1 MTATLLNCFNIS
13 LYGFLK
19 KFLSFLLIL
28 FAGPSLS
35 SAQLTGGSDR
45 TQQELN
51 FLTWATGIRLAYC
64 QNAPII
70 DLVDPFR
77 EAVAKMINRYCRN
90 ATACGLKK
98 TVAFTKHQVVIL
110 DTYPRREHRALNF
123 RFYIVLP
130 HDAEPLGRKPDK
142 PLIPQKTMTDI
153 LQTQISELTH
163 ILGWQVLSYERY
175 PRFDPMTTFMNRALI
190 PIAIVAALC
199 MLFLA
204 YWSSTITSG
213 SSIYGSGDGWMVSGS
228 TGGKN
233 AALRRTLEII
243 EEQKF
248 RFAQYDAAARE
259 HRLAD
264 GEPLPSTV
272 IVYKSNARVQGVRAP
287 PRSLA
292 TSIATRGAMPHH
304 AAPLQKGPSYNAPS
318 SKSSRTGSTSTSGKS
333 ASTDTSLINAP
344 INGNKGDK
352 DVAGSIIEEESEA
365 ADVVPEIVVMH
376 RRDSSMDTAETGP
389 SSRRVSVQ
397 GHRRQS
403 RRFSILDDFKRKKPV
418 FGGGRGQQQG
428 QKRWK
433 AGSLMFSKF
442 GSKK

>member
-19 KFLSFLLIL
+19 KFLTFLLIL

-130 HDAEPLGRKPDK
+130 HDAEPYGRKPDK

-190 PIAIVAALC
+190 PIAVAGLC

-248 RFAQYDAAARE
+248 RFAQYDAAVRE

-272 IVYKSNARVQGVRAP
+272 IVYKSNARVQGK
-287 PRSLA
+287 
-292 TSIATRGAMPHH
+292 GA
-304 AAPLQKGPSYNAPS
+304 SYNAPS
-318 SKSSRTGSTSTSGKS
+318 SKSSRTGSTSTGGKT

-352 DVAGSIIEEESEA
+352 DIAGSIIEEESEA

-389 SSRRVSVQ
+389 SSRRVSIQ

-418 FGGGRGQQQG
+418 FGGSSRGQQQG